1 MGEKMNPIIYHDSE
15 IGAPLVEAVE
25 LLDVQEKVQLIKN
38 SLVGL
43 SIQAI
48 GSKEQGDNFDSSV

>member
-1 MGEKMNPIIYHDSE
+1 MNPIIYHDSE